1 MSKNKIRLYCD
12 INLRELF
19 EAEKECALAKE
30 QFHYLIDVMRCKV
43 GDKLNLLDGKTGE
56 YECKITFISRKE
68 IRIRILHFLKSL
80 ASPVDLWLLFAPI
93 KKGKTELIIEKCVE
107 LGVKRIMPVLTD
119 FTNVPKINRRRFK
132 SIMISSAQQ
141 CGSTWLPDL
150 EDLQDLTQVLSSWN
164 SKRLLIFCDEKLDGN
179 HINTVLHSL
188 GSRPMAILIGPE
200 GGFSRTESELLI
212 SSEFVRRVSL
222 GPQILRAETAVIASV
237 SIWQSICGFW
247 PKTLS

>member
-19 EAEKECALAKE
+19 EAEKEYAPAKE

-80 ASPVDLWLLFAPI
+80 VRPADLWLLFAPI

-107 LGVKRIMPVLTD
+107 LGVKRIMPVRTD
-119 FTNVPKINRRRFK
+119 FTNVPKINRHRFR

-164 SKRLLIFCDEKLDGN
+164 SKRLLIFCDEKLEGN

-200 GGFSRTESELLI
+200 GGFSGDELEDFLNL
-212 SSEFVRRVSL
+212 EFIKSISL
-222 GPQILRAETAVIASV
+222 GPRILRSDTAAISMVASY
-237 SIWQSICGFW
+237 QSIFGDW
-247 PKTLS
+247 NL